1 MQHLKAPRT
10 LRDAFPDTAAQ
21 AIEAYE
27 VARAA
32 LSTYCRGAVIG
43 FFMTLTTGVI

>member
-10 LRDAFPDTAAQ
+10 LRDACPDTAAR
-21 AIEAYE
+21 AIEVYE
-27 VARAA
+27 AARAG
-32 LSTYCRGAVIG
+32 LSTYRRCAVIG